1 MYALQADAREKR
13 MKLNPVVIVP
23 TFITASRRR
32 SEAKGIVAN
41 YDHTTDINEP
51 GELARCLE
59 SLQNVEGLGVVLLLV
74 AADHAIEGEAMVKV
88 HRVVAQFPALNVIVA
103 GAVELGLVRQR
114 MDQLGIDGVTT
125 QIGLRGYGAVRN
137 FGLVLADTLGF
148 DAAVFIDDDEVIDD
162 PAFLRK
168 AMYGLGK
175 LTKKGIPILVKTG
188 YYLNDQGSFL
198 SKWEDKWYNRF
209 WQQGRVFNEWIRS
222 AMQGP
227 RISRSNHVCGGCLAV
242 HKEAF
247 KRLSFDPWIPRG
259 EDLDYML
266 NLRMYGS
273 DIWFDNQWHVRHLPP
288 PSKSEGNRFRQDI
301 FRWMYE
307 HDKME
312 YSNSLIDLQ
321 KITPHSLKPYP
332 GPFLEKGLRR
342 RIWLTALLRS
352 FGRPDKKAYRAAARV
367 ATGEAT
373 RYAQEN
379 CKKYFEFQ
387 YIWPDIMDALES
399 DRMLTSAVVNSS
411 LERGDAAGGEVPAD
425 APMLS
430 AEQQAPDLER
440 AVPDAGP
447 LSKAQPIDPGMTS
460 EIRLDMAD

>member
-1 MYALQADAREKR
+1 

-23 TFITASRRR
+23 TFITSSRRR
-32 SEAKGIVAN
+32 GEVKGVVAN

-51 GELARCLE
+51 GELGRCLE
-59 SLQNVEGLGVVLLLV
+59 SLQNVEDLGVVIVLV
-74 AADHAIEGEAMVKV
+74 AADHNIEADAVKKV
-88 HRVVAQFPALNVIVA
+88 HNTVAQYPQLSVVVA
-103 GAVELGLVRQR
+103 GSVELGLVRQR

-125 QIGLRGYGAVRN
+125 QVGLRGYGAIRN
-137 FGLVLADTLGF
+137 FGLVLADVLGF
-148 DAAVFIDDDEVIDD
+148 DAVVFVDDDEIIDD
-162 PAFLRK
+162 PAFLKK

-175 LTKKGIPILVKTG
+175 LTKKGIPILAKTG

-209 WQQGRVFNEWIRS
+209 WQQGRVFNQWIRS

-227 RISRSNHVCGGCLAV
+227 RISRSNHVCGGCLAI

-273 DIWFDNQWHVRHLPP
+273 DIWFDNQWQVRHLPP
-288 PSKSEGNRFRQDI
+288 SGKSEGNRFRQDI

-321 KITPHSLKPYP
+321 KITAQSLLPYP
-332 GPFLEKGLRR
+332 GPFLENGLRR
-342 RIWLTALLRS
+342 RIRLTAILRS

-367 ATGEAT
+367 AAGEAT

-379 CKKYFEFQ
+379 CTKYFEFQ
-387 YIWPDIMDALES
+387 YIWSDIISALDS
-399 DRMLTSAVVNSS
+399 DRTLTSAVVNSS
-411 LERGDAAGGEVPAD
+411 LEHG
-425 APMLS
+425 LS
-430 AEQQAPDLER
+430 EAHPI
-440 AVPDAGP
+440 DAG
-447 LSKAQPIDPGMTS
+447 LTS
-460 EIRLDMAD
+460 EIRLDIAE

>member
-1 MYALQADAREKR
+1 
-13 MKLNPVVIVP
+13 
-23 TFITASRRR
+23 
-32 SEAKGIVAN
+32 
-41 YDHTTDINEP
+41 
-51 GELARCLE
+51 
-59 SLQNVEGLGVVLLLV
+59 
-74 AADHAIEGEAMVKV
+74 
-88 HRVVAQFPALNVIVA
+88 
-103 GAVELGLVRQR
+103 
-114 MDQLGIDGVTT
+114 
-125 QIGLRGYGAVRN
+125 
-137 FGLVLADTLGF
+137 
-148 DAAVFIDDDEVIDD
+148 
-162 PAFLRK
+162 
-168 AMYGLGK
+168 
-175 LTKKGIPILVKTG
+175 
-188 YYLNDQGSFL
+188 
-198 SKWEDKWYNRF
+198 
-209 WQQGRVFNEWIRS
+209 
-222 AMQGP
+222 
-227 RISRSNHVCGGCLAV
+227 
-242 HKEAF
+242 
-247 KRLSFDPWIPRG
+247 
-259 EDLDYML
+259 ML